1 MRARLYF
8 ALDPASRMLGAAAPV
23 VLGLVLVGGCGRFEF
38 ERHSDGDDIDS
49 GIDGVPADAL
59 GTCNLL
65 APFGTPR
72 LISELSDPNVLDGTL
87 RLLPDELSG
96 YMWSY
101 TGGSDAD
108 LFYVTRSGLDVP
120 FSMTRVTSVA
130 TSSQE
135 LDPSIASDGSV
146 FVFRRSGPGDELY
159 AAPVTSP
166 GVLGTAV
173 ALSTINTGSTEAQA
187 YMPINRNELYF
198 QSTRTMAGDIYMST
212 WTGGTTFSAPVVVAG
227 LATAAV
233 EGDPAVTSDGLTMYF
248 RSDVAATSAGFNI
261 YVATR
266 PTTASAF
273 GAATIVPN
281 VNTDAD
287 DGPSWI
293 SPDGCRL
300 YISSDVAGTNDVYVA
315 TRGL

>member
-8 ALDPASRMLGAAAPV
+8 ALALAT
-23 VLGLVLVGGCGRFEF
+23 GCGRLDF
-38 ERHSDGDDIDS
+38 ERHAGGDEADASVDS
-49 GIDGVPADAL
+49 APADAL
-59 GTCNLL
+59 GTCNSL

-72 LISELSDPNVLDGTL
+72 LISELSDPAALDGTL
-87 RLLPDELSG
+87 RLLPDELTG

-101 TGGSDAD
+101 TGRTDAD
-108 LFYVTRSGLDVP
+108 LFYVTRPRLDAP
-120 FSMTRVTSVA
+120 FTMTRVTTAS
-130 TSSQE
+130 TTSQE
-135 LDPSIASDGSV
+135 LDPSISSDGSML
-146 FVFRRSGPGDELY
+146 VFRRSGPGDELY
-159 AAPVTSP
+159 GAPVTSP

-173 ALSTINTGSTEAQA
+173 ALASLNTGSVEAQGFL
-187 YMPINRNELYF
+187 PIGRNELYF

-212 WTGGTTFSAPVVVAG
+212 WSGGTTFSAPTVVPG
-227 LATAAV
+227 LATASV
-233 EGDPAVTSDGLTMYF
+233 EGDPAVTPDGLTIYF
-248 RSDVAATSAGFNI
+248 RSDVPAARAGFNI

-266 PTTASAF
+266 QTTATAF
-273 GAATIVPN
+273 GAPTIVPN

-300 YISSDVAGTNDVYVA
+300 YLSSDVAGTNDIYVA